1 MDSDSRHICVTFH
14 KLAGVIVS
22 QTVAAFENAIK
33 DVSRK
38 QQEYRF
44 VQLKEQYTHTL
55 KQQLEDAANKLVQKH
70 QHHPQLDKLQHDLQ
84 QIIKDSLHGFVI
96 QSRNI

>member
-1 MDSDSRHICVTFH
+1 MDFDSRHICDAFL
-14 KLAGVIVS
+14 KEGGVIVS

-38 QQEYRF
+38 QAEYRF
-44 VQLKEQYTHTL
+44 VQLKQQYTHTL
-55 KQQLEDAANKLVQKH
+55 KQQLEDAANRFVQKH
-70 QHHPQLDKLQHDLQ
+70 QHHRQLDKLQHGLQ
-84 QIIKDSLHGFVI
+84 QIIKDYLHSFTM